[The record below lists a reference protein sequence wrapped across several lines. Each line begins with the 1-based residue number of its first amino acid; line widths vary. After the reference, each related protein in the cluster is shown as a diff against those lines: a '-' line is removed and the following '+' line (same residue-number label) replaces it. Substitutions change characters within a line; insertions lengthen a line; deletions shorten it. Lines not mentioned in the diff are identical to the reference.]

1 MTLGIIYCSL
11 KDFEKGIKWQ
21 LEAIEIRK
29 KNQEFNQLPISLNNL
44 SETYLELGDTLKAV
58 EILNQSIALSDSL
71 GTVEATVYAKFLKGE
86 LYLKSGDYAASVPL
100 IVESI
105 EWWEAENS
113 LKDLP
118 RAYESLL
125 VSYKALIEKTILFMY
140 SKN

>member
-1 MTLGIIYCSL
+1 M
-11 KDFEKGIKWQ
+11 
-21 LEAIEIRK
+21 
-29 KNQEFNQLPISLNNL
+29 
-44 SETYLELGDTLKAV
+44 
-58 EILNQSIALSDSL
+58 
-71 GTVEATVYAKFLKGE
+71 YAKFLKGE

-125 VSYKALIEKTILFMY
+125 ASYKGLDRKDDIIYVLEK
-140 SKN
+140 